1 MTMPPA
7 RRKALMVGGVM
18 AAAVVVG
25 MGAVF
30 GASSHDANAAANNNA
45 ARPAAA
51 ANITVAPYV
60 DMGLSADKLS
70 QFATASGI
78 KSFSL
83 AFVNSAGGCNAS
95 WFNAHNIA
103 EGFGLAQINQLRAAG
118 GDVKVSFGGAT
129 GIELA
134 QACTDVNQLA
144 AQYSS
149 VVKEYKLTHIDMDV
163 EGAAVADKASIDRRS
178 KALAMV
184 QKQNPGVKVSLT
196 LPVLPTGLTADGLNV
211 VKSAKAAGV
220 AMDVVNIMAM
230 DFGTAE
236 SDMGARVIQ
245 SAQSTEKQLKT
256 VFTGLSDAQAFKM
269 LGVTPMLGVNDTQ
282 TEVFSVANAKAVVN
296 FANQQHVGYLGYWEQ
311 SRDANACNGALF
323 QCTNV
328 PQKAFDFAKVFAG
341 FKG

>member
-18 AAAVVVG
+18 AAAVTIG
-25 MGAVF
+25 MAAMF
-30 GASSHDANAAANNNA
+30 GANSNDANAAASNKV

-51 ANITVAPYV
+51 SNITVAPYV

-70 QFATASGI
+70 QFAGAGGI

-83 AFVNSAGGCNAS
+83 AFVNSAGCKAS
-95 WFNAHNIA
+95 WFNAHTID
-103 EGFGLAQINQLRAAG
+103 EGFGLDQINKIRAAG

-178 KALAMV
+178 KALALV
-184 QKQNPGVKVSLT
+184 QKQNPGLKVSLT
-196 LPVLPTGLTADGLNV
+196 LPVLPTGLTADGLGV

-220 AMDVVNIMAM
+220 GLDVVNIMAM

-236 SDMGARVIQ
+236 TDMGARVIQ

-256 VFTGLSDAQAFKM
+256 IFTGLSDAQAFKM
-269 LGVTPMLGVNDTQ
+269 LGITPMLGVNDTQ

-311 SRDANACNGALF
+311 TRDANACNGALF

>member
-1 MTMPPA
+1 MTIPPA

-30 GASSHDANAAANNNA
+30 GASSHDANAAANNP

-51 ANITVAPYV
+51 AAITVAPYV

-70 QFATASGI
+70 QFASASGI

-83 AFVNSAGGCNAS
+83 AFVNSAAGCKAS
-95 WFNAHNIA
+95 WFNAHAIS

-129 GIELA
+129 GTELA
-134 QACTDVNQLA
+134 LACANVSQLA

-178 KALAMV
+178 QALAMV
-184 QKQNPGVKVSLT
+184 QKQNPGLKVSLT
-196 LPVLPTGLTADGLNV
+196 LPVLPTGLDANGLNV

-220 AMDVVNIMAM
+220 ALDVVNIMAM

-236 SDMGARVIQ
+236 KDMGARVIQ

-269 LGVTPMLGVNDTQ
+269 LGITPMLGVNDTQ

>member
-18 AAAVVVG
+18 AAAVTIG
-25 MGAVF
+25 MAAMF
-30 GASSHDANAAANNNA
+30 GANSNDANAASANSV

-51 ANITVAPYV
+51 SSITVAPYV
-60 DMGLSADKLS
+60 DMGLSATKLS
-70 QFATASGI
+70 QFASASGI

-83 AFVNSAGGCNAS
+83 AFVTSAGCKAS
-95 WFNAHNIA
+95 WFNAHTID
-103 EGFGLAQINQLRAAG
+103 EGFGLDQINKIRAAG

-129 GIELA
+129 GTELA

-144 AQYSS
+144 AQYTS

-163 EGAAVADKASIDRRS
+163 EGAAVADKASVDRRS
-178 KALAMV
+178 KALALV
-184 QKQNPGVKVSLT
+184 QKQNPGLKVSLT
-196 LPVLPTGLTADGLNV
+196 LPVLPTGLDANGLNV

-236 SDMGARVIQ
+236 KDMGARVIQ
-245 SAQSTEKQLKT
+245 AAQSTEKQLKT
-256 VFTGLSDAQAFKM
+256 IFTGLSDAQAFKM

-311 SRDANACNGALF
+311 SRDANACTGALF